1 MQKEFCLPDLGSGLQ
16 EGQVVTWLV
25 EVGQDV
31 TTTDNLCELET
42 EKAVIEIPVPCSGTV
57 LELKVDAG
65 DTIEVG
71 AVLAV
76 FGIEEGAPDDAA
88 EERPAGPAE
97 DHEETSQ
104 RATVK
109 AASERGGHVRAMPS
123 IRRLAAEHGIDLA
136 SVEGTG
142 RNGRITRNDVLA
154 VLKTAQ
160 AAEPV
165 EPAEPATAAAPT
177 AAPAAAAT
185 PAGAEASEFEKFSM
199 LRRTISER
207 LSRSWREIPHVFSRM
222 EIDATRLLV
231 VRKAL
236 VEDLELK
243 VPIEAILVR
252 ACLPALKEF
261 PHFNATV
268 VEDGIQLHKH
278 YNIGVAADTETGLL
292 VPVVKSADQLSF
304 RATVDVL
311 LDLLPRALERKA
323 TPEELT
329 GATFTVNNIGALGH
343 LMGSSIIPEGTTAI
357 LSIGRV
363 VEKPIVR
370 DGEIV
375 ACPVL
380 EVTLSFDHRAIDGG
394 LAQRFMARIRENL
407 EEPAKVLL

>member
-16 EGQVVTWLV
+16 EGQVVAWLV

-42 EKAVIEIPVPCSGTV
+42 EKAVIEIPVPYSGRV
-57 LELKVDAG
+57 LELKADAG

-76 FGIEEGAPDDAA
+76 FGIEGGA
-88 EERPAGPAE
+88 
-97 DHEETSQ
+97 
-104 RATVK
+104 
-109 AASERGGHVRAMPS
+109 HVRAMPS
-123 IRRLAAEHGIDLA
+123 VRRLATEHDIDLA

-142 RNGRITRNDVLA
+142 RNGRITRKDVLA
-154 VLKTAQ
+154 VLEKAQ

-177 AAPAAAAT
+177 AAPAAATA
-185 PAGAEASEFEKFSM
+185 PEAAEASEFEKFSM

-261 PHFNATV
+261 PHFNATI

-375 ACPVL
+375 ARPVL

>member
-16 EGQVVTWLV
+16 EGQVVNWLV

-31 TTTDNLCELET
+31 TSTDNLCELET
-42 EKAVIEIPVPCSGTV
+42 EKAVIEIPVPYSGKV

-65 DTIEVG
+65 DPIEVG

-76 FGIEEGAPDDAA
+76 FGIEGGTPDVAA
-88 EERPAGPAE
+88 EERPAGPVE
-97 DHEETSQ
+97 DHKETSE

-109 AASERGGHVRAMPS
+109 TASEHGGHVRAMPS
-123 IRRLAAEHGIDLA
+123 IRRLANEHGIDLA

-142 RNGRITRNDVLA
+142 RNGRITRKDILA
-154 VLKTAQ
+154 VLEKAR

-165 EPAEPATAAAPT
+165 QPATAAAP
-177 AAPAAAAT
+177 AT
-185 PAGAEASEFEKFSM
+185 AEASEFEKFSM
-199 LRRTISER
+199 IRRTISER
-207 LSRSWREIPHVFSRM
+207 LSRSWQEIPHVFSRM

-236 VEDLELK
+236 VDELELK

-261 PHFNATV
+261 PHFNATI

-278 YNIGVAADTETGLL
+278 YNIGIAADTETGLL
-292 VPVVKSADQLSF
+292 VPVVKSADQLSL
-304 RATVDVL
+304 RATVNAL

-343 LMGSSIIPEGTTAI
+343 LMGSSIIPDGTTAI
-357 LSIGRV
+357 LSTGRA

-370 DGEIV
+370 DGEII
-375 ACPVL
+375 ACPIL

>member
-16 EGQVVTWLV
+16 EGQIVNWLV

-31 TTTDNLCELET
+31 TSTDNLCELET
-42 EKAVIEIPVPCSGTV
+42 EKAVIEIPVPYSGKV

-76 FGIEEGAPDDAA
+76 FGIEGGTPDVAA
-88 EERPAGPAE
+88 EERPAGPVE
-97 DHEETSQ
+97 DHKETSE

-109 AASERGGHVRAMPS
+109 TASERGGHVRAMPS
-123 IRRLAAEHGIDLA
+123 IRRLANEHGIDLA

-142 RNGRITRNDVLA
+142 RNGRITRKDILA
-154 VLKTAQ
+154 VLEKAR
-160 AAEPV
+160 AAEP
-165 EPAEPATAAAPT
+165 AQPATAAAP
-177 AAPAAAAT
+177 AT
-185 PAGAEASEFEKFSM
+185 AEASEFEKFSM
-199 LRRTISER
+199 IRRTISER
-207 LSRSWREIPHVFSRM
+207 LSRSWQEIPHVFSRM

-236 VEDLELK
+236 VDELELK

-261 PHFNATV
+261 PHFNATI

-278 YNIGVAADTETGLL
+278 YNIGIAADTETGLL
-292 VPVVKSADQLSF
+292 VPVVKSANQLSL
-304 RATVDVL
+304 RATVNAL

-357 LSIGRV
+357 LSTGRA

-370 DGEIV
+370 DGEII
-375 ACPVL
+375 ACPIL

>member
-16 EGQVVTWLV
+16 EGQVVNWLV

-31 TTTDNLCELET
+31 TSTDNLCELET
-42 EKAVIEIPVPCSGTV
+42 EKAVIEIPVPYSGKV

-76 FGIEEGAPDDAA
+76 FGIEGGTPDVAA
-88 EERPAGPAE
+88 EERPAGPVE
-97 DHEETSQ
+97 DHKETSE

-109 AASERGGHVRAMPS
+109 TASERGGHVRAMLS
-123 IRRLAAEHGIDLA
+123 IRRLANEHGIDLA

-142 RNGRITRNDVLA
+142 RNGRITRKDILA
-154 VLKTAQ
+154 VLEKAR
-160 AAEPV
+160 AAEP
-165 EPAEPATAAAPT
+165 AQPATAAAP
-177 AAPAAAAT
+177 AT
-185 PAGAEASEFEKFSM
+185 AEASEFEKFSM
-199 LRRTISER
+199 IRRTISER
-207 LSRSWREIPHVFSRM
+207 LSRSWQEIPHVFSRM

-236 VEDLELK
+236 VDELELK

-261 PHFNATV
+261 PHFNATI

-278 YNIGVAADTETGLL
+278 YNIGIAADTETGLL
-292 VPVVKSADQLSF
+292 VPVVKSADQLSL
-304 RATVDVL
+304 RATVNAL

-357 LSIGRV
+357 LSTGRA

-370 DGEIV
+370 DGEII
-375 ACPVL
+375 ACPIL

>member
-1 MQKEFCLPDLGSGLQ
+1 MQKAFCLPDLGSGLQ
-16 EGQVVTWLV
+16 EGQVVNWLV

-31 TTTDNLCELET
+31 TSTDNLCELET
-42 EKAVIEIPVPCSGTV
+42 EKAVIEIPVPYSGKV

-65 DTIEVG
+65 GTIEVG

-76 FGIEEGAPDDAA
+76 FGIEGGTPDVAA
-88 EERPAGPAE
+88 EERPAGPVE
-97 DHEETSQ
+97 DHKETSE

-109 AASERGGHVRAMPS
+109 TASERGGHVRAMLS
-123 IRRLAAEHGIDLA
+123 IRRLANEHGIDLA

-142 RNGRITRNDVLA
+142 RNGRITRKDILA
-154 VLKTAQ
+154 VLEKAR
-160 AAEPV
+160 AAEP
-165 EPAEPATAAAPT
+165 AQPATAAAP
-177 AAPAAAAT
+177 AT
-185 PAGAEASEFEKFSM
+185 AEASEFEKFSM
-199 LRRTISER
+199 IRRTISER
-207 LSRSWREIPHVFSRM
+207 LSRSWQEIPHVFSRM

-236 VEDLELK
+236 VDELELK

-261 PHFNATV
+261 PHFNATI

-278 YNIGVAADTETGLL
+278 YNIGIAADTETGLL
-292 VPVVKSADQLSF
+292 VPVVKSADQLSL
-304 RATVDVL
+304 RATVNAL

-357 LSIGRV
+357 LSTGRA

-370 DGEIV
+370 DGEII
-375 ACPVL
+375 ACPIL

>member
-16 EGQVVTWLV
+16 EGQVVNWLI

-31 TTTDNLCELET
+31 TSTDNLCELET
-42 EKAVIEIPVPCSGTV
+42 EKAVIEIPVPYSGKV

-76 FGIEEGAPDDAA
+76 FGIEGGTPDVAA
-88 EERPAGPAE
+88 EERPAGPVE
-97 DHEETSQ
+97 DHKEKSE

-109 AASERGGHVRAMPS
+109 TASERGGHVRAMPS
-123 IRRLAAEHGIDLA
+123 VRRLANEHGIDLA

-142 RNGRITRNDVLA
+142 RNGRITRKDILA
-154 VLKTAQ
+154 VLEKAR
-160 AAEPV
+160 AAEP
-165 EPAEPATAAAPT
+165 AQPATAAAR
-177 AAPAAAAT
+177 AT
-185 PAGAEASEFEKFSM
+185 AEASEFEKFSM
-199 LRRTISER
+199 IRRTISER
-207 LSRSWREIPHVFSRM
+207 LSRSWQEIPHVFSRM

-236 VEDLELK
+236 VDELELK

-261 PHFNATV
+261 PHFNATIV
-268 VEDGIQLHKH
+268 KDGIQLHKH
-278 YNIGVAADTETGLL
+278 YNIGIATDTETGLL
-292 VPVVKSADQLSF
+292 VPVVKSADQLSL
-304 RATVDVL
+304 RATVNAL

-357 LSIGRV
+357 LSTGRA

-370 DGEIV
+370 DGEII
-375 ACPVL
+375 ACPIL

-407 EEPAKVLL
+407 EEPAKVVL